1 MWPECV
7 IIFVFLKESP
17 GLKTDDGNM
26 TVCRHQLGELLP
38 LCLMFLNVSSL
49 VMVSAVHQENKSHLT
64 LTPNGFIKRSADT
77 EDYAVY
83 PCFLRKEYQRKKM
96 SQIRKYLPPQILR
109 ARRSKLTGYQV
120 CLVLKDSHAYAYM
133 HFTSILIIQYAGSNS
148 HACVRVSICMNVC
161 LCIPPKGYGCSP
173 TPKNAD
179 Q

>member
-1 MWPECV
+1 MVTW
-7 IIFVFLKESP
+7 
-17 GLKTDDGNM
+17 
-26 TVCRHQLGELLP
+26 QLADTNWELLP

-64 LTPNGFIKRSADT
+64 LTPNGFIKRSAGT

-109 ARRSKLTGYQV
+109 AKRSKSTGCQV
-120 CLVLKDSHAYAYM
+120 CLVLKDSHAYTYM
-133 HFTSILIIQYAGSNS
+133 HFTSILIIQYADSNI

-179 Q
+179 P